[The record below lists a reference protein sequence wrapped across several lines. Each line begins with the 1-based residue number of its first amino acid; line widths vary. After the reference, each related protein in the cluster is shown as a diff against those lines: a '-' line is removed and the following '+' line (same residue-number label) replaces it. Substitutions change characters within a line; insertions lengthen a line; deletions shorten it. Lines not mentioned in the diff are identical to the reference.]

1 MILSELQALHDLP
14 FFELIKRSREV
25 HETNWPEAEVQL
37 CTLLSIKTGG
47 CSEDCS
53 YCAQSARYNSGVQI
67 ERLMEKEQIMERARA
82 ARETGSTRF
91 CMGAAWRGVR
101 GGTQRF
107 EQVLDIIKD
116 VSTLGMEV
124 CVTLGELGPEEAV
137 RLREAGV
144 TVVDKLGA
152 KAADAFLRSHPGF
165 SKTCDLTIHQ
175 LDCQDSDF
183 LNLSFLEGLSPGER
197 CSIIFCIEDETL
209 VVSTILMMLD
219 VCQDPAKDVDG
230 IYLRTIRPDGPGD
243 LLHRRQA
250 SLAKNIPIV
259 PFASESEIWNED
271 VVLSLS
277 LDLMAERIHET
288 YRRGVAKLPPEPGNP
303 APAAN
308 KTWLALSPDERDGN
322 RESADHLWAKFRT
335 LGYELETSPIGKPVP
350 SSTLSK
356 EFESRIEEFASS
368 EHYRWMAWRLINGWT
383 YGEERDNSAK
393 KHPDLV
399 SYDDLTEAGREKDR
413 MLVRILPE
421 LIEHG
426 RLKARR
432 LPAG

>member
-1 MILSELQALHDLP
+1 MSLLP
-14 FFELIKRSREV
+14 AIDESPHLDRRYFSRNE
-25 HETNWPEAEVQL
+25 
-37 CTLLSIKTGG
+37 I
-47 CSEDCS
+47 
-53 YCAQSARYNSGVQI
+53 
-67 ERLMEKEQIMERARA
+67 A
-82 ARETGSTRF
+82 ARLLARRYPLPTTLIDEESFPEHYVIVGFGRLGENVALKLVKMGQQILRTGSADRPQYQ
-91 CMGAAWRGVR
+91 VR
-101 GGTQRF
+101 SPR
-107 EQVLDIIKD
+107 
-116 VSTLGMEV
+116 
-124 CVTLGELGPEEAV
+124 
-137 RLREAGV
+137 V

-165 SKTCDLTIHQ
+165 PKTCDLKIHQ
-175 LDCQDSDF
+175 LDCQDSAF
-183 LNLSFLEGLSPGER
+183 LNLSFLEGLDPGER

-230 IYLRTIRPDGPGD
+230 IYLRAIRPDGPGD

-308 KTWLALSPDERDGN
+308 KTWIALSPDERDGN

-432 LPAG
+432 LPTG